1 MEITKIRQWSIDLG
15 SLAGVKEIFRR
26 EIEDWQAEESESEDE
41 DDEGDEDSEEEPE
54 APEAD
59 ALNISAREDV
69 QPPSTVN
76 SSSPEPSEA
85 DTSITEPD
93 DEASALTDD
102 LPHPRPFETLRAFYA
117 RTSHQWQELL
127 LEDASTNGRVG
138 KSIKDIRKGA
148 FERAEV
154 KWWDCRE
161 EIQALEDEQ
170 DEAGIGEV
178 VNLAEK
184 TASAASGVGKRR

>member
-1 MEITKIRQWSIDLG
+1 MG

-26 EIEDWQAEESESEDE
+26 EIEDWQAEESESDDE
-41 DDEGDEDSEEEPE
+41 DDEDDEESEDELDE
-54 APEAD
+54 AEAD
-59 ALNISAREDV
+59 VPKTPVLEDLR
-69 QPPSTVN
+69 STSTIG

-93 DEASALTDD
+93 TFVSAMTDD
-102 LPHPRPFETLRAFYA
+102 LPHPRAFEALRAFYA
-117 RTSHQWQELL
+117 RTSDQWQQILL
-127 LEDASTNGRVG
+127 DDAASGGRGG
-138 KSIKDIRKGA
+138 KSIKDVRKGA

-170 DEAGIGEV
+170 EEAGIGEV
-178 VNLAEK
+178 VNLADK
-184 TASAASGVGKRR
+184 AASAATGMGKRR